1 MSLLRDATVFS
12 SRLSTSKLNLMRISL
27 ISFLLIVFLASCEK
41 QSESVK
47 ASEILEC
54 SGSLSSDSA
63 SLSTLLVGSWNWKYF
78 SVPYTAIFNEADK
91 SIMAEFKPDK
101 TFIVKENST
110 VIAQGTWSL
119 QNNGS
124 YTDLSTSVINEYIG
138 GPISICGDK
147 LFFRKSFFD
156 GSDHVFVKAN

>member
-1 MSLLRDATVFS
+1 
-12 SRLSTSKLNLMRISL
+12 MRISL
-27 ISFLLIVFLASCEK
+27 ISFLVIVFLASCEK
-41 QSESVK
+41 QSEGIK

-54 SGSLSSDSA
+54 SGTLNSDSS
-63 SLSTLLVGSWNWKYF
+63 SLSTLLVGSWNWKYY

-91 SIMAEFKPDK
+91 SIIAEFKADK

-110 VIAQGTWSL
+110 ILTQGTWSL

-124 YTDLSTSVINEYIG
+124 YSDLSTSLINEYIG

-156 GSDHVFVKAN
+156 GSDYVFVKAN